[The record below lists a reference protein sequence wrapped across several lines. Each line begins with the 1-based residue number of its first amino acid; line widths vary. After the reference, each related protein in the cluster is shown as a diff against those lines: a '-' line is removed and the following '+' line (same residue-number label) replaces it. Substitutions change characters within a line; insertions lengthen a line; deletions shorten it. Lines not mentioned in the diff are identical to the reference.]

1 MLVKQIKVDI
11 LRIIMSNNYNFVFI
25 QETKEFEARMPLMA
39 QTSGSQ
45 FFIHPSSDKV
55 CLFFHGFTAT
65 PEQFVVIGQAFF
77 KAGYN
82 VLIPLLPGHG
92 MAGDWNKDNPPPLP
106 ENKQIYQKF
115 GLQWLQVAKSLG
127 KKVIVGGLSGG
138 STLAAWLALECPE
151 EIDRTLVFAP
161 YLSGS
166 NKVVDLFVRLFN
178 IYFEWRTEPGLAHF
192 GYDGFV
198 MPALRVFLDMGA
210 DVLEQAQKTV
220 AAPMLILSSES
231 DRAVGNREHKAL
243 FESTLG
249 FQPKSW
255 YISFDRVWD
264 IPHNMM
270 TVGEGNENLN
280 LLIAVAKAYV
290 KSDLTWA
297 EVTEICDRLRLGNL
311 FDTVIDQL
319 HLRQSVAP
327 ELFTVTGIIDSSI
340 EELKH

>member
-1 MLVKQIKVDI
+1 
-11 LRIIMSNNYNFVFI
+11 MSRTNFLSETI
-25 QETKEFEARMPLMA
+25 QQTKSFEAAMPLMA

-45 FFIHPSSDKV
+45 FLLQPNQTDKV
-55 CLFFHGFTAT
+55 CVFFHGFTAT
-65 PEQFVVIGQAFF
+65 PEQFVVIGLAFYQ
-77 KAGYN
+77 AGYN

-92 MAGDWNKDNPPPLP
+92 IAGDWDKDNPPPLP
-106 ENKQIYQKF
+106 EDKQIYQKF
-115 GLQWLQVAKSLG
+115 GLHWLQVAQSLG

-151 EIDRTLVFAP
+151 QIDRTLVFAP

-178 IYFEWRTEPGLAHF
+178 IYFQWRTEPGLAHF
-192 GYDGFV
+192 GYDGFL
-198 MPALRVFLDMGA
+198 MPALRVFLDMGT

-220 AAPMLILSSES
+220 AAPMIIVSSES

-243 FESTLG
+243 FEATVG

-255 YISFDRVWD
+255 YISFDQEWD

-270 TVGEGNENLN
+270 TVAEGNENLN
-280 LLIAVAKAYV
+280 LLITLSLAYV

-297 EVTEICDRLRLGNL
+297 EVTEISDRLRLGNS
-311 FDTVIDQL
+311 FDTVINQL
-319 HLRQSVAP
+319 HLAHSVAP
-327 ELFTVTGIIDSSI
+327 ELFTITGIIDSSI